1 MPLSFNEIRARA
13 AKFAEK
19 WKGRGYEKG
28 DTGQFYHEFF
38 DVFGKS
44 AGSVD
49 IYFEKGVKLL
59 GKKQGFIDLFWPG
72 KLLVEQKSMG
82 RSLAAARNQAND
94 YYLALKDGEQPTY
107 QMMSDFQNFE
117 LLNRE
122 TGEEYSFTL
131 AELPDKVK
139 LFGFIAGYAQQTYK
153 DQDPV
158 NIDAANLMSNLHN
171 RLRDSGYEGT
181 DLERF
186 LVRIMFCLFADDTGI
201 FEPDIFISFIE
212 NKTNPDGSDLG
223 PMLVHLFQILNT
235 PVEKRPKNLDDAL
248 SVFPYVNGGLF
259 HDPINIPSLDS
270 AMRNALLQCCYF
282 HWSKVSPALFGSLF
296 QTIMLP
302 AEQRKKGA
310 HYTSEKNILKTIHP
324 LFLDELR
331 EEFERIKI
339 DKSTQKKSRL
349 EKFHDKLA
357 KLKFLDPA
365 CGCGNFLILAY
376 RELRLLEI
384 EVLEV
389 LYPPQSTMFTDI
401 SHFSKIDVDQF
412 YGIEIEEFAAK
423 IAEAAMWLVDHQMN
437 MKLSEKFGQAFVR
450 LPLNKS
456 AKIVHANALRIPW
469 EDVVSPKELSYILGN
484 PPFVGSKYQT
494 EEQRAEVR
502 EIAKPYIDTGVLDY
516 VCAWF
521 FKAAEFIQNNEI
533 RAAFVSTNSITQGE
547 QVSLLWTP
555 LIQHLG
561 IKIFFAHRTFKWTID
576 EKRAAGMEIAA
587 VHTIIVGITSKD
599 SKVKTIF
606 DYEKVN
612 SEPSATNAINIS
624 PYLIDS
630 NILPISKRQ
639 KPLCPVPEMMKG
651 SQPTDGGYLILDDIS
666 KYELLSKEPY
676 SEKFIREFVGAA
688 EFLNGLK
695 RYCLWLKDAQPDELK
710 KLPKVLERI
719 EKVKKFRLESKK
731 PATREW
737 ASRPSFFTEI
747 RQPESEYLAIP
758 EVSSENRFY
767 MPIGFLSPK
776 IIASNKIQVV
786 TKGDMMS
793 FGVLCSQMH
802 MAWMRQVTGRLKS
815 DYQYSSSL
823 VYNNFPWPENPSD
836 AQKQDIELK
845 AQAVLDA
852 RAKFPN
858 STLAD
863 LYDPLTMPPELL
875 KAHQALDKAVD
886 KAYRKEPF
894 PSERARVEYLFEQY
908 QKLTAP
914 LLPVAEKKRRGKNK

>member
-59 GKKQGFIDLFWPG
+59 GNKQGFIDLFWPG

-437 MKLSEKFGQAFVR
+437 MRLSEKFGQAFVR
-450 LPLNKS
+450 LPLKKT
-456 AKIVHANALRIPW
+456 AKIVHDNALRIAW

-484 PPFVGSKYQT
+484 PPFVGARKKDKIQSQEMADIFIGQKGSG
-494 EEQRAEVR
+494 
-502 EIAKPYIDTGVLDY
+502 DLDY
-516 VCAWF
+516 VAAWYR
-521 FKAAEFIQNNEI
+521 KAAEYIQKSSI
-533 RAAFVSTNSITQGE
+533 SCAFVSTNSICQGE
-547 QVSLLWTP
+547 QAGLLWP
-555 LIQHLG
+555 KLFEEFSINIH
-561 IKIFFAHRTFKWTID
+561 FAHRTFKWTID
-576 EKRAAGMEIAA
+576 EKKAKGMTIAA
-587 VHTIIVGITSKD
+587 VHAIIVGFNATTQD
-599 SKVKTIF
+599 SKTLF
-606 DYEKVN
+606 DYEKPT
-612 SEPSATNAINIS
+612 SEPQAAKVSRINQYLVDGEIISLTTRRQPLTNSIKMSLGNMPNDDQNLIIEAT
-624 PYLIDS
+624 D
-630 NILPISKRQ
+630 
-639 KPLCPVPEMMKG
+639 
-651 SQPTDGGYLILDDIS
+651 
-666 KYELLSKEPY
+666 Y
-676 SEKFIREFVGAA
+676 SEFKINEANATKFIRPYLGSEEFI
-688 EFLNGLK
+688 NGLE
-695 RYCLWLKDAQPDELK
+695 RWCLWLVGANPNELK
-710 KLPKVLERI
+710 NLPLTIARI
-719 EKVKKFRLESKK
+719 EKVKAIRLKSTRAATNKLAKFPTL
-731 PATREW
+731 
-737 ASRPSFFTEI
+737 FGEI
-747 RQPESEYLAIP
+747 RQPKNRFLAIP
-758 EVSSENRFY
+758 EVSSENRDY
-767 MPIGFLSPK
+767 IPIGFLEPD
-776 IIASNKIQVV
+776 IIVSNKIY
-786 TKGDMMS
+786 TIDNATNFE
-793 FGVLCSQMH
+793 FGILTSAMH
-802 MAWMRQVTGRLKS
+802 MAWVSTIAGRLKS
-815 DYQYSSSL
+815 DYQYSSGI

-914 LLPVAEKKRRGKNK
+914 LLPAEGKKKRKGK

>member
-1 MPLSFNEIRARA
+1 MLLSFNEIRARA
-13 AKFAEK
+13 AKFAK
-19 WKGRGYEKG
+19 DWAGCGYEKG
-28 DTGQFYHEFF
+28 QTGQFYHQFF
-38 DVFGKS
+38 EVFGKS

-59 GKKQGFIDLFWPG
+59 GNKQGFIDLFWPG

-94 YYLALKDGEQPTY
+94 YYLALKDEEKPTY

-131 AELPDKVK
+131 AELPEKVK
-139 LFGFIAGYAQQTYK
+139 LFGFIAGYAPQTYK

-181 DLERF
+181 DLERL

-223 PMLVHLFQILNT
+223 PMLVHLFQTLNT

-248 SVFPYVNGGLF
+248 AAFPYVNGGLF
-259 HDPINIPSLDS
+259 QDAIAIPSLDS

-302 AEQRKKGA
+302 EEQRKKGA

-324 LFLDELR
+324 LFLDELH
-331 EEFERIKI
+331 EEFEHLKTY
-339 DKSTQKKSRL
+339 KTGKKQAL

-357 KLKFLDPA
+357 RLKFLDPA

-389 LYPPQSTMFTDI
+389 LYPPSKSSMALDI

-450 LPLNKS
+450 LPLKKS
-456 AKIVHANALRIPW
+456 AKIVNDNALRIDW
-469 EDVVSPKELSYILGN
+469 KDVVSPKELSYILGN
-484 PPFVGSKYQT
+484 PPFIGHHYQSA
-494 EEQRAEVR
+494 EQKADQEFVMANFSAR
-502 EIAKPYIDTGVLDY
+502 GVLDFVCNWY
-516 VCAWF
+516 V
-521 FKAAEFIQNNEI
+521 KAAEYIQKTKI
-533 RAAFVSTNSITQGE
+533 IVAFVSTNSITQGE
-547 QVSLLWTP
+547 QASLLWQT
-555 LIQHLG
+555 LLDKYS
-561 IKIFFAHRTFKWTID
+561 IKIHFAHRTFKWTID
-576 EKRAAGMEIAA
+576 EKKASGMTVAGVHA
-587 VHTIIVGITSKD
+587 VIIGFSTINLNKN
-599 SKVKTIF
+599 TIF
-606 DYEKVN
+606 DYEN
-612 SEPSATNAINIS
+612 PSSEPQMIAASNIS
-624 PYLIDS
+624 PYLIDAPS
-630 NILPISKRQ
+630 VLISTRTRPI
-639 KPLCPVPEMMKG
+639 CNVPAMQWGNK
-651 SQPTDGGYLILDDIS
+651 PTDGGHFILSPKERDDFI
-666 KYELLSKEPY
+666 EKEPNSMKY
-676 SEKFIREFVGAA
+676 IRRYMSGGDFI
-688 EFLNGLK
+688 NGIE
-695 RYCLWLKDAQPDELK
+695 RYCLWLKDISPDELRSMP
-710 KLPKVLERI
+710 LVAARVRAVRDERLKSKAESTRKYSAMPTI
-719 EKVKKFRLESKK
+719 FRQIS
-731 PATREW
+731 
-737 ASRPSFFTEI
+737 
-747 RQPESEYLAIP
+747 QPNSDYLAIP
-758 EVSSENRFY
+758 EVSSERREII
-767 MPIGFLSPK
+767 PIAFLDQS
-776 IIASNKIQVV
+776 IICSNKIQFVPSA
-786 TKGDMMS
+786 TLFH
-793 FGVLCSQMH
+793 FGILTSNMH
-802 MAWMRQVTGRLKS
+802 MAWMRQVCGRLES
-815 DYQYSSSL
+815 RYSYSNTI
-823 VYNNFPWPENPSD
+823 VYNNFPWPENPTD
-836 AQKQDIELK
+836 AQKQDIETK

-894 PSERARVEYLFEQY
+894 TSERQRVEYLFEQY

-914 LLPVAEKKRRGKNK
+914 LLPAAEKKKRKGK